1 MNCPVCST
9 AINDD
14 AKMCS
19 HCQSDL
25 EIFNLIVNAN
35 TQRQTHRKIISALSV
50 FAAVTA
56 IGWASAG
63 IFSGKAPEEVSPA
76 ITVQNEVRT
85 PADSE
90 LIASLTAENASLKSE
105 NASLTE
111 KINTVKEKPAAVVKE
126 KIVAKE
132 KASSKNTAEVAT
144 STDESGTIIHTV
156 RSGDTFWIIARKYF
170 HDGRKYKQIAKD
182 NGMSVRK
189 KLHKGQKIKIN
200 K

>member
-1 MNCPVCST
+1 MNCPVCKT

-14 AKMCS
+14 ATVCS

-25 EIFNLIVNAN
+25 EIFNLIVHAN
-35 TQRQTHRKIISALSV
+35 TQRQTHRKIISALGI

-63 IFSGKAPEEVSPA
+63 IFSGKAPEGPAELSPGP
-76 ITVQNEVRT
+76 IVQNEVRT

-90 LIASLTAENASLKSE
+90 LIAMLTNENTSLKSE

-111 KINTVKEKPAAVVKE
+111 KINTVKEKPA
-126 KIVAKE
+126 IVAAKE
-132 KASSKNTAEVAT
+132 KASAKNTSEVAA
-144 STDESGTIIHTV
+144 STEENGTIIHTV
-156 RSGDTFWIIARKYF
+156 RNGDTFWIISRKYF

-182 NGMSVRK
+182 NGLSVRA
-189 KLHKGQKIKIN
+189 KLHKGQKIKIV
-200 K
+200 KS